1 MKKLLPANGLNLAL
15 LSFAA
20 IQTLAQTK
28 PNIVFIMTDQQ
39 EYHMLSCEGN
49 KWLSTPNID
58 KIASMG
64 YRFENNYCANPVS
77 MPSRFSLLTGHY
89 ASEVG
94 VKENTSAWD
103 KEKVNEIVSK
113 GALGVL
119 FQNAGY
125 ETLYSGKTHLYGT
138 RDVSEYGF
146 KLNTLDPYDG
156 PAIYAEKVLAEKG
169 KVKQEKP
176 FFLFLSFLNPH
187 DICYKA
193 GADKR
198 YPDNL
203 PPANVHETS
212 RLIEYQKTLTAE
224 EYQKQI
230 PPAPSNL
237 EPINGELPDMVSMAA
252 QGRNW
257 DMKQWDFYRW
267 MYYRLT
273 ESVDNQI
280 GRVLSALEKSGLMEN
295 TIIVFTSD
303 HGEMDESHK
312 LITKN
317 VMFEESQRV
326 PLIFAGKG
334 IKANFIDKKTLT
346 CNGLDFLPTICDL
359 VGIQSPKGLHGV
371 SLKSYLTGQGKSPN
385 RKFIITE
392 DYNAFQIHD
401 GRYKFTIYELPGNP
415 EMLTDLVVNPEE
427 TINYANDPSY
437 AGIKGKLK
445 KLLMEDLTNRN
456 LTPLKDDR
464 TIQHLRQIENEKG
477 TRKGERSKLK
487 EDFVD

>member
-1 MKKLLPANGLNLAL
+1 MKKTLPTNKLNLAL
-15 LSFAA
+15 LGLTALPVAA
-20 IQTLAQTK
+20 LSK
-28 PNIVFIMTDQQ
+28 PNVVFIMTDQQ
-39 EYHMLSCEGN
+39 EYQMLSCMGN

-58 KIASMG
+58 RIASMG

-94 VKENTSAWD
+94 VKENTTAFD
-103 KEKVNEIVSK
+103 KEKVLRITSTD
-113 GALGVL
+113 ALGNL
-119 FQNAGY
+119 FLKAGY
-125 ETLYSGKTHLYGT
+125 QTLYSGKTHLYGT
-138 RDVSEYGF
+138 KDLKEYGF
-146 KLNTLDPYDG
+146 TLTDSDPYDG
-156 PAIYAEKVLAEKG
+156 PAIYAEKMLADYG

-193 GADKR
+193 GMDKR
-198 YPDNL
+198 FPDNL
-203 PPANVHETS
+203 PEANARETA
-212 RLIEYQKTLTAE
+212 RLIALQKTLSPE
-224 EYQKQI
+224 EYKKQI
-230 PPAPSNL
+230 PPAPTNL
-237 EPINGELPDMVSMAA
+237 APINGELPDMVSMAA
-252 QGRNW
+252 QGRQW
-257 DMKQWDFYRW
+257 TDEQWDFYRW

-273 ESVDNQI
+273 ESVDRQI
-280 GRVLSALEKSGLMEN
+280 GHVLAALEKSGQLNN

-303 HGEMDESHK
+303 HGEMNESHK

-334 IKANFIDKKTLT
+334 IKSNFADKKTLT

-371 SLKSYLTGQGKSPN
+371 SLKPYLTGKGKTPD
-385 RKFIITE
+385 RKFIVTE
-392 DYNAFQIHD
+392 DYNSVQIHD

-415 EMLTDLVVNPEE
+415 EILVDLVANPSE
-427 TINYANDPSY
+427 TINYVNTPSY
-437 AGIKGKLK
+437 ANIKSNLK
-445 KLLMEDLTNRN
+445 KLLMEDLKSRD
-456 LTPLKDDR
+456 LLPLKTDR
-464 TIQHLRQIENEKG
+464 TIQNLRQIEKEKG

>member
-1 MKKLLPANGLNLAL
+1 MKKTLPTNKLNLAL
-15 LSFAA
+15 LGLAA
-20 IQTLAQTK
+20 LPVAAQSK
-28 PNIVFIMTDQQ
+28 PNVVFIMTDQQ
-39 EYHMLSCEGN
+39 EYQMLSCMGN

-58 KIASMG
+58 RIASMG

-94 VKENTSAWD
+94 VKENTTAFD
-103 KEKVNEIVSK
+103 KEKVLRITSTD
-113 GALGVL
+113 ALGNL
-119 FQNAGY
+119 FLKAGY
-125 ETLYSGKTHLYGT
+125 QTLYSGKTHLYGT
-138 RDVSEYGF
+138 KDLKEYGF
-146 KLNTLDPYDG
+146 TLTDSDPYDG
-156 PAIYAEKVLAEKG
+156 PAIYAEKMLADYG

-193 GADKR
+193 GMDKR
-198 YPDNL
+198 FPDNL
-203 PPANVHETS
+203 PEANAHETA
-212 RLIEYQKTLTAE
+212 RLIALQKTLSPE
-224 EYQKQI
+224 EYKKQI
-230 PPAPSNL
+230 PPAPTNL
-237 EPINGELPDMVSMAA
+237 APINGELPDMVSMAA
-252 QGRNW
+252 QGRQW
-257 DMKQWDFYRW
+257 TDEQWDFYRW
-267 MYYRLT
+267 IYYRLT
-273 ESVDNQI
+273 ESVDRQI
-280 GRVLSALEKSGLMEN
+280 GRVLAALEKSGQLDN

-303 HGEMDESHK
+303 HGEMNESHK

-334 IKANFIDKKTLT
+334 IKPNFADKKTLT

-371 SLKSYLTGQGKSPN
+371 SLKPYLTGKGKTPD

-392 DYNAFQIHD
+392 DYNSVQIHD
-401 GRYKFTIYELPGNP
+401 GRYKLTIYELPGNP
-415 EMLTDLVVNPEE
+415 EMLVDLVANPSE
-427 TINYANDPSY
+427 TINYANTPSY
-437 AGIKGKLK
+437 NDIKAKLK
-445 KLLMEDLTNRN
+445 RLLMEDLKSRD
-456 LTPLKDDR
+456 LLPLKTDR
-464 TIQHLRQIENEKG
+464 TIQNLRQIEKEKG